1 MEFALLASKW
11 HSVLLAKSQGRGIV
25 PGSVQVKMLWYKE
38 SKGGTFITLHYPLS
52 RSMHGTS
59 SRCSGQVPPVCI
71 AASCKAGDKTR
82 ALQAS
87 QVWELL
93 PQALPHIFL
102 WV

>member
-1 MEFALLASKW
+1 MEFAVLALKW
-11 HSVLLAKSQGRGIV
+11 HSVPPAKSQGRGIA
-25 PGSVQVKMLWYKE
+25 PGSVQVEMLWCKE
-38 SKGGTFITLHYPLS
+38 SKGGTFITLHYLLS
-52 RSMHGTS
+52 HNVHGTS

-71 AASCKAGDKTR
+71 AASSKAGDKTR

-93 PQALPHIFL
+93 SQALPHIFL

>member
-1 MEFALLASKW
+1 MEFAVLALKW
-11 HSVLLAKSQGRGIV
+11 HSVPLAKSQGRGIA
-25 PGSVQVKMLWYKE
+25 PGSVQVEMLWCKE
-38 SKGGTFITLHYPLS
+38 GKGGTFITLHY
-52 RSMHGTS
+52 HGTS

-71 AASCKAGDKTR
+71 AVGCKAGDKTR

-93 PQALPHIFL
+93 SQALPHIFL